1 MADNSSLSNNLV
13 PGLKF
18 RIHGSSRELCQ
29 CSETSVQK
37 AGAATKCA
45 EAYACWRT
53 SANGAASPRHK
64 NALSEQAD
72 SHLLVLLQA

>member
-45 EAYACWRT
+45 EAYALLAHLSQWSNLSAAQKCSFRT
-53 SANGAASPRHK
+53 KARTHTF
-64 NALSEQAD
+64 
-72 SHLLVLLQA
+72 